1 MREHKGVKYQLID
14 SPGID
19 KGRVFM
25 YALEGEKVFKQLAAT
40 NNSDAEKE
48 VKLIIEKQKQES

>member
-1 MREHKGVKYQLID
+1 MREHKGVKYHLID

-25 YALEGEKVFKQLAAT
+25 YALEGDKTAKQLKAQ

-48 VKLIIEKQKQES
+48 VKLIIEKLKR